1 MLTQFVSLSVPLQAN
16 PAAMERAIA
25 QALQSYGEPL
35 RWAITA
41 VDTAAQTAAI
51 EAVVTIA
58 TRVA

>member
-1 MLTQFVSLSVPLQAN
+1 MLTQFISLTVSLQPT

-41 VDTAAQTAAI
+41 VDADTQTVAV
-51 EAVVTIA
+51 EAVVTVTTRIA
-58 TRVA
+58 